1 MNTEISLVMTERG
14 KVYGEPHL
22 SHENIGL
29 AWTGLIQQHYGLRLD
44 HPLPS
49 WLVEMMLASFKIHRA
64 ARVFHAD
71 NFLDCRA
78 YLAFAEHGQQ
88 KPNEAYQVPP
98 QGAAQ
103 HDSRTPV

>member
-1 MNTEISLVMTERG
+1 MTPEISSVMTERG

-29 AWTGLIQQHYGLRLD
+29 AWTGLIQQHYEVRLD

-49 WLVEMMLASFKIHRA
+49 WLVEMMLASFKIHRS
-64 ARVFHAD
+64 ARVFHSD

-88 KPNEAYQVPP
+88 KPNESYQIPKP
-98 QGAAQ
+98 IESI
-103 HDSRTPV
+103 HDR

>member
-1 MNTEISLVMTERG
+1 MNPEISSVMIERG

-29 AWTGLIQQHYGLRLD
+29 AWTGLIQQHYGMRLD

-49 WLVEMMLASFKIHRA
+49 WLVEMMMASFKIHRA
-64 ARVFHAD
+64 SRVFHAD

-88 KPNEAYQVPP
+88 KPHESYQIPEP
-98 QGAAQ
+98 IESI
-103 HDSRTPV
+103 HDR

>member
-1 MNTEISLVMTERG
+1 MNQDISSVMIERG

-29 AWTGLIQQHYGLRLD
+29 AWTGLIQQHYGMRLD

-49 WLVEMMLASFKIHRA
+49 WLVEMMMASFKIHRSS
-64 ARVFHAD
+64 RVFHSD

-88 KPNEAYQVPP
+88 KPNEAYQVPASP
-98 QGAAQ
+98 ESQ
-103 HDSRTPV
+103 HNR

>member
-1 MNTEISLVMTERG
+1 MSDIVSATIQERG

-29 AWTGLIQQHYGLRLD
+29 SWTGLIQQHYGIRLD

-64 ARVFHAD
+64 SRVFHAD

-88 KPNEAYQVPP
+88 KPNEAYLVP
-98 QGAAQ
+98 QQNQA
-103 HDSRTPV
+103 HHNR